1 MWRSLLL
8 LLAAMAAS
16 IASPAAAAPA
26 ANESMKLS
34 LQSFVGDNAG
44 VLSAAFIEEVR
55 ARLTAIHKRGEVTV
69 LVMTAPPLGNVESHR
84 LAQAIGQMQKLTGKT
99 NRDWVVFMLVPASR
113 EFGFAYSSSNKDATE
128 ALRNADEA
136 TRNRFIQE
144 LGTAFDAAVTPY
156 FKASDW
162 EGGLRAGVDA
172 LEGRLER
179 DGAPPPLEGAPFGED
194 GAS

>member
-1 MWRSLLL
+1 M
-8 LLAAMAAS
+8 LAALAAGL
-16 IASPAAAAPA
+16 ASPVAAAPA

-34 LQSFVGDNAG
+34 LKSFVGDNAG
-44 VLSAAFIEEVR
+44 VLSSAFIKEIR

-69 LVMTAPPLGNVESHR
+69 FMMTAPPLGNVESHR
-84 LAQAIGQMQKLTGKT
+84 LAQAIGEMPKLTGKT

-113 EFGFAYSSSNKDATE
+113 EFGVASSSSNKDATE
-128 ALRNADEA
+128 ALKNADEA

-162 EGGLRAGVDA
+162 EGGLRAGIDA

-179 DGAPPPLEGAPFGED
+179 DPTPPPLQGAPSGGD
-194 GAS
+194 GAT

>member
-1 MWRSLLL
+1 M
-8 LLAAMAAS
+8 LAALAAFL
-16 IASPAAAAPA
+16 ATPAAATPA
-26 ANESMKLS
+26 GNESMKLS
-34 LQSFVGDNAG
+34 LQGFVGDNAG
-44 VLSAAFIEEVR
+44 VLSSAFVKEMR

-84 LAQAIGQMQKLTGKT
+84 LAQAIGQMQKLTGET

-113 EFGFAYSSSNKDATE
+113 ELGFAFSSSNADATE

-136 TRNRFIQE
+136 TRNLLLQE
-144 LGTAFDAAVTPY
+144 LGTAFDAAVTPF

-179 DGAPPPLEGAPFGED
+179 SPAPLPLEGPPSGGD